1 MNDGSHDRDYLDSM
15 WLKISD
21 FRLNPETED
30 VVNVEKILEFTYSP
44 NNRYR
49 DYFILTITIN
59 DDTIEPIYDNI
70 HGIKRAIFYKINEY
84 ILYMG
89 SKMRNSS
96 FLISFETNIEQLSND
111 YNISTLIQT
120 LFEYMTPARLTINA
134 NYDVDYSALN
144 LSNIF
149 GNPRDGLCV
158 IKIYQDELKTLT
170 INTSNTGTTELFK
183 NFLEEDHEVNMK
195 IDNNQYTVI

>member
-170 INTSNTGTTELFK
+170 INISNTGTTELFK
-183 NFLEEDHEVNMK
+183 NFLEEDHEVNVK

>member
-30 VVNVEKILEFTYSP
+30 VVHIEKILKFTYSP

-70 HGIKRAIFYKINEY
+70 HGIRRAIFYKINEY

-96 FLISFETNIEQLSND
+96 FLISFKIKIKQLSND
-111 YNISTLIQT
+111 YNTSTLIQT

-170 INTSNTGTTELFK
+170 INTSNTNTTELFK
-183 NFLEEDHEVNMK
+183 KFLEEDHEVNVD
-195 IDNNQYTVI
+195 ID